1 MADTSFG
8 TNNALAVK
16 LFSRKLFT
24 EALKKCWLYKFIG
37 NDDNSMI
44 QILPDTSEG
53 PGDKITFPLRMQL
66 SGAGVAGD
74 NTLEGNEEDLTMYSD
89 SLLIDQLRHAVRSG
103 GKMSEQRVTFSVR
116 EGALDGLSDWWADR
130 IDTCGFNQLC
140 GNTGQADLRY
150 AGNNATVA
158 PSSNAIYYAN
168 QEAASGPTTEALV
181 NSGSASAVFKITFLD
196 NAVERAKVNSPAI
209 RPIKLMGDN
218 YYVAFL
224 HPYQVTNMRQSTS
237 TGQWLDIQK
246 AAMQGGLITKNP
258 IFTGAMGMYN
268 NVIIHE
274 STRIPRTSNGS
285 DYTATNLMGAYRA
298 VLCGAQAATIAFG
311 QNSAGNKVEWVEEQF
326 DYGNKL
332 GVAAG
337 MVFGIKKTVFNSKDF
352 GTVVIVSFAQ
362 AH

>member
-8 TNNALAVK
+8 TNHPIAVK
-16 LFSRKLFT
+16 LFRRRLFT
-24 EALKKCWLYKFIG
+24 EALKKCWLYRFIG
-37 NDDNSMI
+37 VSDNSMI
-44 QILPDTSEG
+44 QILSETSEG
-53 PGDKITFPLRMQL
+53 PGDKVTYPVRMQL
-66 SGAGVAGD
+66 SGAGTSGD
-74 NTLEGNEEDLTMYSD
+74 NTLEGNEEDLAIYTD

-103 GKMSEQRVTFSVR
+103 GKMSEQRVPFSVR
-116 EGALDGLSDWWADR
+116 ESALEGLSDWWADR

-140 GNTGQADLRY
+140 GNTAQADLRY
-150 AGNNATVA
+150 TGNNATVA
-158 PSSNAIYYAN
+158 ASSANIYYAN
-168 QEAASGPTTEALV
+168 QELASGATTDALV
-181 NSGSASAVFKITFLD
+181 NSGSASNIFKITFFD
-196 NAVERAKVNSPAI
+196 NAVERAKTNSPAI

-224 HPYQVTNMRQSTS
+224 HPYQITNMRQSTT

-246 AAMQGGLITKNP
+246 AAMQGGEITKNP

-274 STRIPRTSNGS
+274 STRVPRVVNASDFTSS
-285 DYTATNLMGAYRA
+285 NLMGAYHA

-311 QNSAGNKVEWVEEQF
+311 QNNAGNKVEWIEELF

-337 MVFGIKKTVFNSKDF
+337 MIFGIKKTVFNSVDF
-352 GTVVIVSFAQ
+352 GTVVISTFAQ
-362 AH
+362 TH